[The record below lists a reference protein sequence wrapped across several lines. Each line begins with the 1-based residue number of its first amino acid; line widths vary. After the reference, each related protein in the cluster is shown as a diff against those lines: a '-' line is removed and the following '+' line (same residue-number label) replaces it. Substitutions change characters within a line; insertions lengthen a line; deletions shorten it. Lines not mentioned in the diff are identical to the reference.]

1 MTSVLHDVGM
11 ATGVE
16 VSRAFYESAAR
27 PIIDRVLSGAGHV
40 AARLGSGSDVLGLD
54 DHRSQDHDFGC
65 RLTVLV
71 DEEHGPLLRDLDRVL
86 EEELP
91 REVAGWPTRFATSWD
106 SRVRHKVDL
115 HTVHDFVASRLGVD
129 LRTPLTPIEW
139 LCLTGQSVLEV
150 TGGPVFHDSTRTYR
164 EAAATLR
171 WYPNDVWRYVLA
183 AGWSRLE
190 QELPFVG
197 RTGERGD
204 ELGSTVIAGRLCR
217 DLVHLA
223 FAVERTW
230 APYPKGSGARL
241 QRLPSGRALA
251 EVLTS
256 VLAAKTWAERQSHL
270 VDAIEALAERHRAA
284 GFDVPSP
291 AVVPFFDRP
300 FVMPSGEVKS
310 GLLRDIADPAIRALP
325 CVGAIEQWCDNVD
338 LLSYPQRRA
347 RASAI
352 YGSES

>member
-1 MTSVLHDVGM
+1 M
-11 ATGVE
+11 ATGAE
-16 VSRAFYESAAR
+16 VSRSFYESAAR
-27 PIIDRVLSGAGHV
+27 PIIERVLSGAGHL

-54 DHRSQDHDFGC
+54 DDRSQDHDFGC

-71 DEEHGPLLRDLDRVL
+71 DDENGPLLNDLDGLL

-91 REVAGWPTRFATSWD
+91 EEVAGWPTRFATSWD
-106 SRVRHKVDL
+106 SRTRHKVDL
-115 HTVHDFVASRLGVD
+115 HTVHDFVVSRLGVD
-129 LRTPLTPIEW
+129 LRTPLTPVEW

-164 EAAATLR
+164 EVASTLR
-171 WYPNDVWRYVLA
+171 WYPSDVWRYVLA
-183 AGWSRLE
+183 AGWTRLG

-197 RTGERGD
+197 RTGELGD
-204 ELGSTVIAGRLCR
+204 EVGSRIVAGRLCR

-230 APYPKGSGARL
+230 TPYPKWSGAQL
-241 QRLPSGRALA
+241 HRLPSGERLA
-251 EVLTS
+251 EVLEA
-256 VLAAKTWAERQSHL
+256 VLAAKAWAERQRRL
-270 VDAIEALAERHRAA
+270 VDAIEDLAERHRAA
-284 GFDVPSP
+284 GFDVPTP

-300 FVMPSGEVKS
+300 FVMPSGEATAV
-310 GLLRDIADPAIRALP
+310 LLRGIADPDIRALP

-352 YGSES
+352 YDGSRS